1 MQVVKELMSGNVT
14 TLGRNDRLSLAEDL
28 MHASRIRHL
37 PVLNEGGQLV
47 GILSQRDL
55 FHSALVRAL
64 GFGTTAKDKMLQSI
78 AVKNVMTDHVH
89 TTTPDTP
96 VTEAA
101 RMMLEHKV
109 GCLPVMQSDE
119 LVGILTEGDFVAAAA
134 GS

>member
-96 VTEAA
+96 VTDAA
-101 RMMLEHKV
+101 RVMLTRPLRPFHLLRESEVH
-109 GCLPVMQSDE
+109 M
-119 LVGILTEGDFVAAAA
+119 
-134 GS
+134 